1 MKIIKRIIKNLLIIL
16 ISVFC
21 LFGLKMII
29 PSNNENTNSGNNIN
43 ENNLIYTNKV
53 YKIQF

>member
-1 MKIIKRIIKNLLIIL
+1 MKIIKRIIKNLFIIL

-29 PSNNENTNSGNNIN
+29 PSNNENTNSRNNIN

-53 YKIQF
+53 